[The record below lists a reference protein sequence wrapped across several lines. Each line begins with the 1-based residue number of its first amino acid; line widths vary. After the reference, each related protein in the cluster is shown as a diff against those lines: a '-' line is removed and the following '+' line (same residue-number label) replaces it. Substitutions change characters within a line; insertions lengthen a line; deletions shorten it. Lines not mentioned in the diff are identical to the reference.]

1 MTKIL
6 TGDGQSGWKVSSLL
20 PSINGG
26 AMLPSINEKPLPKST
41 TLATYN
47 ALNKKTIITTF
58 NLSNKKNISNSFTQI
73 QQEQTVVSS
82 AALENNKNENNKF
95 ESEKK
100 KKKQQQQQQQ
110 QRQSPP
116 SQKQLDMSRSSRNSS
131 NTETSELEREEAE
144 KNKVTVILTSIK
156 LENNKR
162 SIKAEHDNSSSSTNN
177 NENQEKDNFEKDNDK
192 SKEKPT
198 KMIKVDKEKFL
209 KEKPLIKADS
219 NQQLFKLNEMPK
231 ETQIQIKEGDPISPQ
246 QQQRQQHQP
255 AMTTIIKSNKKDKIK
270 RSSSESNI
278 NSNEVLDDPDATPS
292 NKLFKSKSTRNI
304 KSGKILQEIIKNR
317 NTIRMYNSMPS
328 HSMPPLHITNQAE
341 VKKNFLEAKIPP
353 VLKFKADQRTV
364 QNLIIKH
371 SKTNYE
377 HFFRAKNILDLIRSK
392 YSGGVVSYYEANF
405 GKRIK
410 SKECIELIGKY
421 LEENKITGE
430 MTINFAPGLTCSGRI
445 VSYNIIKNKPE
456 ARKFGMEKDFLLN
469 FCLSINKLI

>member
-20 PSINGG
+20 PSISGG
-26 AMLPSINEKPLPKST
+26 AMLPSINEKSLPKST
-41 TLATYN
+41 ALAAYN

-58 NLSNKKNISNSFTQI
+58 NLSNKKNISNSYTEM

-82 AALENNKNENNKF
+82 AASEHSKNENSKF

-100 KKKQQQQQQQ
+100 KKKLQQQQQQQQ

-131 NTETSELEREEAE
+131 NTEASELEKEEAE
-144 KNKVTVILTSIK
+144 KNKVKQQVAVILTSIK

-162 SIKAEHDNSSSSTNN
+162 SIKTEHDNITSNNNN
-177 NENQEKDNFEKDNDK
+177 NENQEKDNDK
-192 SKEKPT
+192 AKEKPT

-209 KEKPLIKADS
+209 KEKPSIKTSDS
-219 NQQLFKLNEMPK
+219 NQHLFKSN
-231 ETQIQIKEGDPISPQ
+231 ETQMQIKEGEPISPQ
-246 QQQRQQHQP
+246 QQQRHQQQP
-255 AMTTIIKSNKKDKIK
+255 PPPVTTSTKSDKKDKIK

-278 NSNEVLDDPDATPS
+278 NSNQVLDDPDATPS
-292 NKLFKSKSTRNI
+292 SKLFKSKSTRNI

-456 ARKFGMEKDFLLN
+456 ARKFGMERVFFLFKFYLP
-469 FCLSINKLI
+469 